1 MPEYLDPAIANEG
14 EAATEWHPGA
24 GPAAIPDMAKL
35 LGNHKH
41 FGRYFAP
48 HVFKPF
54 PAWIYHATEP
64 EFVVHTAKEAKEF
77 GVIYDTDDN
86 RYICSGEWK
95 TRPVKKMKP
104 VMTGA
109 GKSVISS
116 ERAQGGASLEIMAQI
131 LQQMQKGQVAPP
143 ALGEAVKA
151 DPDYAAFLKFKKWK
165 AGQEGHTTTDVLHVE
180 NPGSTRVDQPSVA
193 LSPAEEK
200 DILINLAKEKDI
212 HVDKRWGLDKIKAAL
227 DEAGAD

>member
-24 GPAAIPDMAKL
+24 GPAAIPDLAKM

-64 EFVVHTAKEAKEF
+64 ELIVRTAKEAKEF
-77 GVIYDTDDN
+77 GVTYDTDDA
-86 RYICSGEWK
+86 RYICSGDWK
-95 TRPVKKMKP
+95 TRPVKKSKP
-104 VMTGA
+104 IMDGA

-131 LQQMQKGQVAPP
+131 LQQMQKGSPAP
-143 ALGEAVKA
+143 AGLGEAVKA
-151 DPDYAAFLKFKKWK
+151 DPDYAAFVEFKKWK
-165 AGQEGHTTTDVLHVE
+165 SAQDKQPYGPEAHFPEAGPVLTDAETKDVLI
-180 NPGSTRVDQPSVA
+180 G
-193 LSPAEEK
+193 
-200 DILINLAKEKDI
+200 LAKEKNI

-227 DEAGAD
+227 DEAGDE

>member
-1 MPEYLDPAIANEG
+1 MPEYLDPSIANEG

-24 GPAAIPDMAKL
+24 GPAAIPDLAKM

-41 FGRYFAP
+41 YGRYFAP

-54 PAWIYHATEP
+54 PTWLYHASEP
-64 EFVVHTAKEAKEF
+64 EFVVKTAKEAKEF
-77 GVIYDTDDN
+77 GVVYDTDDA

-95 TRPVKKMKP
+95 TRPVKKPKP
-104 VMTGA
+104 VMDGA

-131 LQQMQKGQVAPP
+131 LQQMKGQVAPP
-143 ALGEAVKA
+143 ALNEAVKA
-151 DPDYAAFLKFKKWK
+151 DPDYAAFVEFKKWK
-165 AGQEGHTTTDVLHVE
+165 AGQDVSIDE
-180 NPGSTRVDQPSVA
+180 PAVA
-193 LSPAEEK
+193 LSAAEEK
-200 DILINLAKEKDI
+200 EILLKLAEEKEI

-227 DEAGAD
+227 DEAGDI